1 MAFDWLSNPMSVIA
15 PSVDGATALLA
26 LVALVL
32 SVYAVV
38 VDYVVPLLRGK
49 RSLDSLW
56 PGHHQRKRAVPD
68 PWSAGVLASQQ
79 VAAAQSQQTATTKSA
94 APAPSSETTPPATT
108 AVQDDSII
116 HTRTRARRPHL
127 APTTVPAA
135 GYPDAAVTAA
145 RDALAALN
153 TDALERAMARRMLR
167 EWFMTKSPLDR
178 IDRDAVDATWRA
190 EVGRTLV
197 RAFVDGVKARVDS
210 ADENMAIVVQAV
222 EKATDRLL
230 VPDSDSE
237 MSGSITAYLDAVLAP
252 LCAQEAW
259 EWIGHLQCIA
269 THPLQ
274 LAWLHRAFELWRQS
288 DAVLLTATMPPLF
301 PNPDAL
307 VHVLSCPRH
316 AADVKVPALYEL
328 AMLDAEDWLRVVAL
342 DAVAQVLVPLAVA
355 DPALASAV
363 HAVLARVAGR
373 AEWNQTAS
381 SQPVGT
387 DRPTSGTAT
396 VAGE

>member
-1 MAFDWLSNPMSVIA
+1 MALEWLSNPLAAVVS
-15 PSVDGATALLA
+15 SVDGATTFLA

-49 RSLDSLW
+49 RTLNSLW
-56 PGHHQRKRAVPD
+56 PDHHKRKRAVPE
-68 PWSAGVLASQQ
+68 PWSAGVLASQE
-79 VAAAQSQQTATTKSA
+79 AAATESSEAA
-94 APAPSSETTPPATT
+94 APSEPTPPAATT
-108 AVQDDSII
+108 IQDDSII

-127 APTTVPAA
+127 APMTVPAF

-145 RDALAALN
+145 RDALV
-153 TDALERAMARRMLR
+153 ALEVDAPDRLTARLMLR

-190 EVGRTLV
+190 EVGSTLV

-210 ADENMAIVVQAV
+210 ADQSMAIVVQAV

-230 VPDSDSE
+230 GSDSDTC
-237 MSGSITAYLDAVLAP
+237 GSISAYLDAVLAP

-288 DAVLLTATMPPLF
+288 DAVLLSTTMPPLF

-316 AADVKVPALYEL
+316 AADVKLPALYEL
-328 AMLDAEDWLRVVAL
+328 AMLDAEDWLRIVAL
-342 DAVAQVLVPLAVA
+342 DAVAHVLVPLAVA

-363 HAVLARVAGR
+363 HAVLARVTGR
-373 AEWNQTAS
+373 AESDQTDENRSEQQGSADRS
-381 SQPVGT
+381 SE
-387 DRPTSGTAT
+387 TAA